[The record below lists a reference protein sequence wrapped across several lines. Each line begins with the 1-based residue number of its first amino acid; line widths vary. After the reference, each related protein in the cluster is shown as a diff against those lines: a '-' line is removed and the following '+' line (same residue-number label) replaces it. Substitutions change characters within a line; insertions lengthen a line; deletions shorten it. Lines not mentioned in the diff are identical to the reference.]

1 MDIST
6 EAIQQVVTL
15 LREAMDREPKAE
27 EQRSG
32 YDLEVSVRQV
42 LQLVGVRLLKELV
55 ENEEERYP
63 STEVACRCGGKAQ
76 YLFRRKAQ
84 TLSTLGWVE
93 YRRAYYVCP
102 ECHRG
107 QHPLDQRLGLRP
119 GRVSVAMAELLA
131 MEGIEVSFE
140 EAQHK
145 VAKMLLVEVSENTVR
160 NVTQELGALRAEAE
174 GLWIQKSREGYDVL
188 ERRRLRD
195 KPPDR
200 LYGAV
205 DGVIIPVDDEWRE
218 LKCGCWYSVEKRAES
233 SAQVGETGDLQ
244 ATQIEYYCDICD
256 VQHFRDLAWA
266 TGYQRQ
272 ADRAREVVFVADG
285 ASWIWKLVTEE
296 FPGATQIVDWYH
308 AAEYLSGIA
317 QSAFRE
323 EGPKEAW
330 LARTREQ
337 LWQGEIDAVI
347 ASCREQEGQPG
358 AATAVQKAITYF
370 SNNRERMDY
379 KRFREQGYQIG
390 SGTVESACKQIGTQR
405 LKRPGARWSAEG
417 ARLTA
422 KARATW
428 LSNQWDALVA
438 QALSAAQAA

>member
-1 MDIST
+1 
-6 EAIQQVVTL
+6 VTL
-15 LREAMDREPKAE
+15 LRDVIDREPKAE
-27 EQRSG
+27 GQPSG

-42 LQLVGVRLLKELV
+42 LQLVGVALLKELV
-55 ENEEERYP
+55 ESKEERYP
-63 STEVACRCGGKAQ
+63 SSEVACRCGGKAK
-76 YLFRRKAQ
+76 YLFRREAQ

-102 ECHRG
+102 KCHEG
-107 QHPLDQRLGLRP
+107 QSPLDQRLGLRP
-119 GRVSVAMAELLA
+119 GRVSVAMAELLG
-131 MEGIEVSFE
+131 MEGIETSFD
-140 EAQHK
+140 EAQRK

-160 NVTQELGALRAEAE
+160 NVTQEFGALRAEAE
-174 GLWIQKSREGYDVL
+174 DLWIQKSREGYDVL
-188 ERRRLRD
+188 ERRRLRS

-200 LYGAV
+200 LYGAL
-205 DGVIIPVDDEWRE
+205 DGVIIPVDGEWRE
-218 LKCGCWYSVEKRAES
+218 LKCGCWYRVEKRAGRS
-233 SAQVGETGDLQ
+233 GQVGETGSLR
-244 ATQIEYYCDICD
+244 ATQIDYYCDICD

-266 TGYQRQ
+266 TGYQRE
-272 ADRAREVVFVADG
+272 ADRAQELVFVADG
-285 ASWIWKLVTEE
+285 APWIWKLVTEE

-323 EGPKEAW
+323 EEPKDAW

-347 ASCREQEGQPG
+347 ASCREQEEQPA

-370 SNNRERMDY
+370 SNNRERMAY

-405 LKRPGARWSAEG
+405 LKRAGARWSTEG

-422 KARATW
+422 KARAAW
-428 LSNQWDALVA
+428 LSNQWDFLVA